1 MKKIKKSYLLLLF
14 MAFTLSVQSQ
24 VEKGYYFE
32 GDEVVFEFD
41 ISEYK
46 ELTKHNSNKKLDF
59 DDLDIYEVA
68 IAGDFNNWSRKNW
81 KMEKVGKNRYQLRKK
96 ITDFNDAFKWEFKY
110 IVNGKYWAEPK
121 EDIINKSKLTYHNK
135 FWKDVYN
142 MDLFT
147 ITATPDGNAR
157 FFLPDHNDA
166 QKVTLSGS
174 FIDWD
179 DEGFPMK
186 KMDNGWEVILD
197 LPPDRYE
204 YKFIVDGNWM
214 EDPNNPD
221 KVLNQYHTWNSVLD
235 IYQEVTF
242 LLEGYEKAESVILT
256 GSFSNWDMGAYP
268 MHREGNIWVRR
279 LELTGG
285 KHWYKFIID
294 GEWITDPENPIKEHD
309 GSGHIN
315 SVIMIQ

>member
-1 MKKIKKSYLLLLF
+1 MKKIKKSCFLLLLMTF
-14 MAFTLSVQSQ
+14 ALSVQSQ
-24 VEKGYYFE
+24 VEKGYFFE

-59 DDLDIYEVA
+59 EDLDIYEVA
-68 IAGDFNNWSRKNW
+68 IAGDFNNWSRKKW

-96 ITDFNDAFKWEFKY
+96 IADFNDAFKWEFKY

-157 FFLPDHNDA
+157 FFLPAYSDA
-166 QKVTLSGS
+166 TKATLSGT

-179 DEGFPMK
+179 KEGFPMEQTDK
-186 KMDNGWEVILD
+186 GWEITLD
-197 LPPDRYE
+197 LPPGRYE
-204 YKFIVDGNWM
+204 YKFIVDGKWM

-221 KVLNQYHTWNSVLD
+221 KVLNQHHTWNSVLE

-242 LLEGYEKAESVILT
+242 LLDGYEKAESVILT
-256 GSFSNWDMGAYP
+256 GSFCDWDMNAYP
-268 MHREGNIWVRR
+268 MHREGNAWVKR

-294 GEWITDPENPIKEHD
+294 GKWITDPENPIREHD